1 MDELCGR
8 LQNGTGCHRSRDGI
22 GAQHLLRGPLR
33 IGGVHRHHVVHHIG
47 VEVFRHKAVAQ
58 IADAVGAGQAAAQRL
73 RFVRLHGGDAHI
85 VRPCLDGLA
94 HAGHGAAAAHADHD
108 SVHSAFAL
116 PRDALHNGRAGNAAV
131 VLRVIIVGKPVH
143 VVPAVC
149 GGGLCRQTACTVHT
163 AAGRAVADLRTQ
175 PQQGLLPQGG
185 GILRHH
191 QNHRMTGGQAR
202 QRERNGKRA
211 GGRFND
217 GLTGDQLLFFNGKG
231 QHPFGK
237 AVPGRA
243 GGACKVQIGI
253 QPSLQPAGGS
263 IAAQLHDG
271 AGAERLVKIGVDRH
285 EDPPF
290 MGYNNIILTQKDCA
304 RQDAF

>member
-1 MDELCGR
+1 M
-8 LQNGTGCHRSRDGI
+8 S
-22 GAQHLLRGPLR
+22 
-33 IGGVHRHHVVHHIG
+33 
-47 VEVFRHKAVAQ
+47 
-58 IADAVGAGQAAAQRL
+58 AAA
-73 RFVRLHGGDAHI
+73 
-85 VRPCLDGLA
+85 
-94 HAGHGAAAAHADHD
+94 
-108 SVHSAFAL
+108 
-116 PRDALHNGRAGNAAV
+116 NGPEA
-131 VLRVIIVGKPVH
+131 
-143 VVPAVC
+143 
-149 GGGLCRQTACTVHT
+149 
-163 AAGRAVADLRTQ
+163 
-175 PQQGLLPQGG
+175 
-185 GILRHH
+185 
-191 QNHRMTGGQAR
+191 
-202 QRERNGKRA
+202 
-211 GGRFND
+211 